1 MSIVADV
8 VAVLS
13 VRFVKIS
20 TSASFESWQFLS
32 ATVLLKLIKI
42 RFKELQSFAKVVKS
56 DVIAVV
62 IKAGMKFSEKQP
74 VNISDIFVTFAVLN
88 SGTDCSE

>member
-8 VAVLS
+8 VAVLF

-56 DVIAVV
+56 DVMAVV
-62 IKAGMKFSEKQP
+62 IKAGMKFSE
-74 VNISDIFVTFAVLN
+74 
-88 SGTDCSE
+88 